1 MVGLTYTPP
10 LLPSLAAQAPAAEFT
25 QIVAEILGA
34 HAPGAVEDS
43 LTGTLLAAAG
53 SGNVITGT
61 VTATAADGSVTL
73 LTASGVQIS
82 LHHPPELP
90 LNLGST
96 VTLRV
101 VSGGTTP
108 QAIILQV
115 DGRPVAIRS
124 PLTGTPAQAGSVVSQ
139 PPTSSVPA
147 PLSSGA
153 LPGADAASAYAATLA
168 AVIDLEE
175 QAGGTVAPTSGALTQ
190 AQAATLSA
198 TPIADQPIIAILVRP
213 AAAKPGQA
221 PLPTGTRYLLVP
233 LDGSTDDDADN
244 LLASSVTI
252 TTRPATLSVNA
263 PLAVATVPQ
272 AAQGVPAPP
281 PARAPLPSLPTP
293 QPVTSGSAPSVSSQP
308 ATDPTAAA
316 EPALS
321 LPPSPLPSTAP
332 PEEPEAA
339 LPEIPPAALVDTAAL
354 PPSIIYSATA
364 TLVQTGSVTPST
376 AEPELPDLTEFAPQ
390 NGLLAGRVLPSTK
403 SGVTLIE
410 TAVGTL
416 AMSGIGPLL
425 AGTAVRL
432 RILGVA
438 LPDPD
443 VLNSA
448 GKSPA
453 RSLIDQ
459 IVELLAGEAA
469 DETSPPMG
477 SLTLP
482 TTSPLLMAA
491 LWNFFAN
498 SSRAERAKE
507 TLALVRQ
514 ALSDVGRDDLGS
526 RLSDVA
532 GDIGEQHG
540 TEAGDGWIV
549 TILPFLGFTGEQ
561 PMRLYIK
568 PDQGRDSPKDQKK
581 PSGER
586 FVLEVVFSR
595 LGPMQFDGLVRDRRF
610 DLALRTSSELDT
622 GLRRGIETVFA
633 DALGACGWSGEIV
646 FGRTARFPLMQR
658 STPAR
663 QGLALNV

>member
-10 LLPSLAAQAPAAEFT
+10 LLPSLAAQVPTAAFT
-25 QIVAEILGA
+25 QVVAEILGA
-34 HAPGAVEDS
+34 HAPGVVEDS

-90 LNLGST
+90 LNLGSV

-124 PLTGTPAQAGSVVSQ
+124 PLTGTPAQTASNAGAVASQ
-139 PPTSSVPA
+139 PSVSSVPA

-175 QAGGTVAPTSGALTQ
+175 QASGTVAPTSSALSQPQASAALT
-190 AQAATLSA
+190 
-198 TPIADQPIIAILVRP
+198 TPIADQPIVAILVRP

-233 LDGSTDDDADN
+233 LDGSSTDEAESV
-244 LLASSVTI
+244 LAS
-252 TTRPATLSVNA
+252 
-263 PLAVATVPQ
+263 
-272 AAQGVPAPP
+272 
-281 PARAPLPSLPTP
+281 
-293 QPVTSGSAPSVSSQP
+293 PVTLA
-308 ATDPTAAA
+308 ARPTAAA
-316 EPALS
+316 SQTLATPAAPVIS
-321 LPPSPLPSTAP
+321 LPIRQGGQTNPAPSLPSAAAPTDPTILPSAEPSDPSPQTAEP
-332 PEEPEAA
+332 PAPEAA
-339 LPEIPPAALVDTAAL
+339 PAQDPPPVEAAPLG
-354 PPSIIYSATA
+354 TA
-364 TLVQTGSVTPST
+364 TPVRPGPSVVSD
-376 AEPELPDLTEFAPQ
+376 AEPDSSDLAAFVPQ
-390 NGLLAGRVLPSTK
+390 NGLLAGRVVPSAK
-403 SGVTLIE
+403 MGVTLVE

-416 AMSGIGPLL
+416 AMTGIGPLPS
-425 AGTAVRL
+425 GTALRL

-438 LPDPD
+438 LPDAD
-443 VLNSA
+443 AIESA
-448 GKSPA
+448 SKTPA
-453 RSLIDQ
+453 RGLIEH
-459 IVELLAGEAA
+459 IVELLAGDATEGT
-469 DETSPPMG
+469 EPPMG
-477 SLTLP
+477 NLTLP

-491 LWNFFAN
+491 LWSFFTN
-498 SSRAERAKE
+498 MNRAERAKE
-507 TLALVRQ
+507 TLELVRQ
-514 ALSDVGRDDLGS
+514 ALRDADRDDLGS
-526 RLSDVA
+526 RLSEVA
-532 GDIGEQHG
+532 SDIGEQHG

-568 PDQGRDSPKDQKK
+568 PDQGRDPSKEQKRQ
-581 PSGER
+581 SGER
-586 FVLEVVFSR
+586 FVLEVVFAR

-610 DLALRTSSELDT
+610 DLALRTGSELEPD
-622 GLRRGIETVFA
+622 LRRGIETVFA
-633 DALGACGWSGEIV
+633 DALGACGWVGEIA

-658 STPAR
+658 SPPAR
-663 QGLALNV
+663 QGVTVNA

>member
-10 LLPSLAAQAPAAEFT
+10 LLPSLAAQAPAAEFI
-25 QIVAEILGA
+25 QVVAEILGA
-34 HAPGAVEDS
+34 QAPGVVEDS
-43 LTGTLLAAAG
+43 LTGTLLAAGG

-139 PPTSSVPA
+139 PPSSSVPA
-147 PLSSGA
+147 PLNSGA

-175 QAGGTVAPTSGALTQ
+175 QAAGTVAPTSGALTQ
-190 AQAATLSA
+190 AQASTAST

-221 PLPTGTRYLLVP
+221 PLPTGTRYLLIP
-233 LDGSTDDDADN
+233 LDGSTADEADN
-244 LLASSVTI
+244 LLASSATI
-252 TTRPATLSVNA
+252 ATRPATLSINA
-263 PLAVATVPQ
+263 PLTPTTLPQ
-272 AAQGVPAPP
+272 AAPGVPAPSP
-281 PARAPLPSLPTP
+281 TRAPLPGVPTP
-293 QPVTSGSAPSVSSQP
+293 SLSSSSAPSVSSQP
-308 ATDPTAAA
+308 TPPGPTTAPDQTASAADA
-316 EPALS
+316 V
-321 LPPSPLPSTAP
+321 P
-332 PEEPEAA
+332 PEELVAA
-339 LPEIPPAALVDTAAL
+339 TLETLPAEGEPPNLQAAPTDTPALPPAAVLSGTAPAARL
-354 PPSIIYSATA
+354 DAVAPETA
-364 TLVQTGSVTPST
+364 
-376 AEPELPDLTEFAPQ
+376 DLANFVPQ
-390 NGLLAGRVLPSTK
+390 NGLLAGRVLPSAK
-403 SGVTLIE
+403 PGVTLVE

-425 AGTAVRL
+425 PGTAVRL

-438 LPDPD
+438 LPDAD
-443 VLNSA
+443 ALDSA

-469 DETSPPMG
+469 DETPPPMG
-477 SLTLP
+477 SLMLP
-482 TTSPLLMAA
+482 TTSPLLLAA

-498 SSRAERAKE
+498 TSRAERAKE
-507 TLALVRQ
+507 SLALVRQ
-514 ALSDVGRDDLGS
+514 ALNDADRDDLGS

-549 TILPFLGFTGEQ
+549 TILPFLGLTGEQ

-568 PDQGRDSPKDQKK
+568 PDQGRDSSKDPKK

-586 FVLEVVFSR
+586 FVLEVVFAR

-610 DLALRTSSELDT
+610 DLALRTSSELDG

-658 STPAR
+658 AAPAR